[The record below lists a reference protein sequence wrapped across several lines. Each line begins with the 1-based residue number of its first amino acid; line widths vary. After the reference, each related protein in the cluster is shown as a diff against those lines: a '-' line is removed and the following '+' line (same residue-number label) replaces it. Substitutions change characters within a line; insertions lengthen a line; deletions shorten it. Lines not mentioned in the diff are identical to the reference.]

1 MAHPRCLSRRRVGQ
15 NGSRAVTD
23 SQLQSVHLEGSP
35 RRQDYRAARDRLHG
49 SCGELTLAG
58 HVEDLPFGHPA
69 LSADAPTLAGSPA
82 THFAYFLLE
91 GTTEHPLAVG
101 INTVGRLSSNSV
113 AIPDEHISRRHCA
126 VVIHQDGRLELH
138 DVASKNGTLLNGH
151 RVPGPT
157 PLQPGDTITLCTRRV
172 TVVARPVGDPL
183 DGLV

>member
-1 MAHPRCLSRRRVGQ
+1 MT
-15 NGSRAVTD
+15 NGYFP
-23 SQLQSVHLEGSP
+23 SVHLEGTD
-35 RRQDYRAARDRLHG
+35 RRHEYRVARDRLLG
-49 SCGELTLAG
+49 ACGDVTLAG
-58 HVEDLPFGHPA
+58 HLDDLPLGHRG
-69 LSADAPTLAGSPA
+69 LDADAPTLAGPPA
-82 THFAYFLLE
+82 THFAYFLTE
-91 GTTEHPLAVG
+91 GATEYPLAVG
-101 INTVGRLSSNSV
+101 INTVGRLSSNTV